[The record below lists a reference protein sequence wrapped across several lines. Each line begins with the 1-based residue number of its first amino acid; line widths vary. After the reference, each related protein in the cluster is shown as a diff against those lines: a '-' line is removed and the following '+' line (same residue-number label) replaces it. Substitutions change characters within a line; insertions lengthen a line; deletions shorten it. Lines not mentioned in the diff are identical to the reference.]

1 MSGKE
6 KLKHSLFKPSKIF
19 NKNNKNLQPRIS
31 EIAHKTNKTYLVD
44 KPYDIEDKEISVN
57 PIYRNTIKKMI
68 CINSI
73 FRNDYCSTSAT
84 DFTITLN
91 YTLKNVISMRLESFE
106 IPHTWFMISADQGNN
121 YFWIEIDTGSGFVE
135 YLIIIDDGNYIGK
148 DLAIEI
154 NSKITATIPGI
165 SIETEII
172 TYSDKFIFYIPSGS
186 PVTDFKLIFNKGMC
200 DNCKYQNTFG
210 WILGFRESMYINPE
224 NVASEALL
232 SNVSGFQSEG
242 VFHQDKDR
250 YFYIVV
256 NDYNNNGN
264 DFIVSNL
271 DNSILQKNIL
281 ARVPIREEKFF
292 VLFNSVEDEDVQER
306 NYFGPVNIEKL
317 QIQLLDEYGN
327 ILNLNQMDISLYL
340 ELKMLY

>member
-106 IPHTWFMISADQGNN
+106 IPHTWYLISEEQGNN
-121 YFWIEIDTGSGFVE
+121 YFWIDIDTGSGFAE
-135 YLIIIDDGNYIGK
+135 YLIIIPEGNYNGADLSTTINNLIS
-148 DLAIEI
+148 LAIG
-154 NSKITATIPGI
+154 PGLII
-165 SIETEII
+165 SEII
-172 TYSDKFIFYIPSGS
+172 SYSDKFIFYKDST
-186 PVTDFKLIFNKGMC
+186 VLDFKLIFNKGMC
-200 DNCKYQNTFG
+200 NNCKEQKTFG
-210 WILGFRESMYINPE
+210 WLLGYRESMYTNPSS
-224 NVASEALL
+224 VISEATL
-232 SNVSGFQSEG
+232 NTEIGFQSEG
-242 VFHQDKDR
+242 LFHQGKDR

-256 NDYNNNGN
+256 NDFNNNGN
-264 DFIVSNL
+264 DFIISNF
-271 DNSILQKNIL
+271 DKSILQKNIL
-281 ARVPIREEKFF
+281 ARIPIKDDKFF
-292 VLFNSVEDEDVQER
+292 VLFNSVEEEDVQER
-306 NYFGPVNIEKL
+306 NYFGPVDIEKI

-327 ILNLNQMDISLYL
+327 IINLNNMDISIYL
-340 ELKMLY
+340 ELTMLY

>member
-6 KLKHSLFKPSKIF
+6 ILKHSLFKPTKIF

-73 FRNDYCSTSAT
+73 FRNNYCSTSAT

-106 IPHTWFMISADQGNN
+106 IPHTWYMISAEQGNN
-121 YFWIEIDTGSGFVE
+121 QFWIDIDMGSGFVE
-135 YLIIIDDGNYIGK
+135 YLITISDGNY
-148 DLAIEI
+148 DSNQLVIEI
-154 NSKITATIPGI
+154 NNKIDTALGAPGLI
-165 SIETEII
+165 VSEII
-172 TYSDKFIFYIPSGS
+172 PYSEKFIFYKDSS
-186 PVTDFKLIFNKGMC
+186 VADFKLIFNKGMC
-200 DNCKYQNTFG
+200 NNCKYQNTFG
-210 WILGFRESMYINPE
+210 WILGFRESMYTNPE
-224 NVASEALL
+224 NIVSDALL
-232 SNVSGFQSEG
+232 SNEFGFQSEG
-242 VFHQDKDR
+242 VFHQNKDR

-271 DNSILQKNIL
+271 DKSILQKNIL
-281 ARVPIREEKFF
+281 ARVPIRNEKLF
-292 VLFNSVEDEDVQER
+292 VLFNSVEEEDVQER

-327 ILNLNQMDISLYL
+327 ILNLNNMDISLYL